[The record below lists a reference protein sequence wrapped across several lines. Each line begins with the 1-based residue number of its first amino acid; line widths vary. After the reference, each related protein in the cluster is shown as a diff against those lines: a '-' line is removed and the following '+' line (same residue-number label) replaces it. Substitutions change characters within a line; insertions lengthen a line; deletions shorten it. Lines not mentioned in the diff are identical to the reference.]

1 MRRIWRTLAIG
12 LTVVSLAAGC
22 QALTGKTAGETIDDA
37 TLTATVKSK
46 LVADKATNVLR
57 IDVDTNRGTVYLNGI
72 VETADQRA
80 RAEEIARRVDG
91 VKGVVNNLQT
101 RR

>member
-1 MRRIWRTLAIG
+1 MKRIWRILAIG
-12 LTVVSLAAGC
+12 LTIASLAGGC
-22 QALTGKTAGETIDDA
+22 QALTGKTAGENIDDA
-37 TLTATVKSK
+37 TITATVKSK
-46 LVADKATNVLR
+46 LVADKASNLLR
-57 IDVDTNRGTVYLNGI
+57 VDVDTNRGTVYLNGI

-91 VKGVVNNLQT
+91 LKNVVNNLQT